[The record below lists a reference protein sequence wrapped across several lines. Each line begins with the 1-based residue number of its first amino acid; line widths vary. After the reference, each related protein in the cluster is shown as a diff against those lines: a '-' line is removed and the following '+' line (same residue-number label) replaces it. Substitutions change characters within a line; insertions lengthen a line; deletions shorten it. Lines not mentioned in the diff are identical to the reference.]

1 MNDAPARPGPGEPRV
16 TPLRLLGL
24 ALCALLQ
31 SAAGWAVGWGLVGV
45 IASGNC
51 GSGYD
56 RSCTASNLV
65 VGAAVPLGLI
75 AAVLLLTGTAFV
87 TAGNSPGPHS
97 SLPIGA
103 GILTGIV
110 LSLLGAALGA
120 RSTSV
125 WLLGPAVLCALGAL
139 CSARLEERGRRRSLA
154 AQAEQAVRAERLRE
168 HGVTVRATVVDV
180 DGTDMRLDDRLELV
194 VTVRYT
200 TADGEECT
208 TALTGTFPLY
218 DLPRRGDDIVV
229 RYDPLEPRVP
239 HPALRDAS

>member
-1 MNDAPARPGPGEPRV
+1 V

-31 SAAGWAVGWGLVGV
+31 SAAGWAVGWGLAGL
-45 IASGNC
+45 IASGDC
-51 GSGYD
+51 GAGYE
-56 RSCTASNLV
+56 RSCTTSNLV

-97 SLPIGA
+97 TLPIVA

-110 LSLLGAALGA
+110 LSLLGAAFGA
-120 RSTSV
+120 ASTSG
-125 WLLGPAVLCALGAL
+125 WLLGPAALFALGAL
-139 CSARLEERGRRRSLA
+139 GSARLEERGRRRALA
-154 AQAEQAVRAERLRE
+154 VQAEQAALAERMRE
-168 HGVTVRATVVDV
+168 HGVTVRATVVDIA
-180 DGTDMRLDDRLELV
+180 GTDMTYDDRLELV

-200 TADGEECT
+200 TADGQECT
-208 TALTGTFPLY
+208 TALTGTFPRY
-218 DLPRRGDDIVV
+218 DLPRRGDEIAV

-239 HPALRDAS
+239 HPAPRDGF